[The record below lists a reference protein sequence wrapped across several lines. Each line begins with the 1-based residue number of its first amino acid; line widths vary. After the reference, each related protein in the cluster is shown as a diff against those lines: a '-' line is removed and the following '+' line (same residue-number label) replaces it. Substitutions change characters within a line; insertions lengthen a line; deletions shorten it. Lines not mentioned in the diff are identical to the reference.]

1 MADRPTGAGRAATRM
16 ACHPEDGRCSC
27 RQDSH
32 TPLAYGHWLVSGYVD
47 RSPSRT
53 HQRCTLIAAG
63 RPRPDAGGS
72 ENGFSNPRARGQ
84 AVGVVADRPE
94 VRPLAFQVATGLVRY
109 WRQRGM
115 RVAVRGWL
123 LRRAPGG
130 VPAGEPWGR
139 AVVGWACRQRRRAHF
154 SLAYVEPVVPGGC
167 SMPGGPDRFDRL
179 VRVCG
184 WGSSH
189 RGYGPLACEA
199 PRARRSFRIVVRDSG
214 RELWLYEEPTP
225 DVASPRGR
233 REPAP
238 EGDPSEQ
245 ATSLEELVLR
255 LGCLLVLP
263 VHASGPNGPA
273 APDPF

>member
-1 MADRPTGAGRAATRM
+1 MATRPTGAGRVAIEI
-16 ACHPEDGRCSC
+16 ACHLENGTRSC

-47 RSPSRT
+47 RRPSRT
-53 HQRCTLIAAG
+53 HQQCALIAAG
-63 RPRPDAGGS
+63 RSLPDAGRKK
-72 ENGFSNPRARGQ
+72 NGFSNPRARGQ

-94 VRPLAFQVATGLVRY
+94 LRPLAFQVATGLVRY

-115 RVAVRGWL
+115 RVAVRRWL
-123 LRRAPGG
+123 SRRAPEG
-130 VPAGEPWGR
+130 VPAGEPWGQ

-167 SMPGGPDRFDRL
+167 HMPGGPDRFDRL

-184 WGSSH
+184 FCSSRSG
-189 RGYGPLACEA
+189 RGPVARTA
-199 PRARRSFRIVVRDSG
+199 PSARRNFRIVLRDSG
-214 RELWLYEEPTP
+214 RELWLYEEATP
-225 DVASPRGR
+225 DAGTLWDR
-233 REPAP
+233 RELAP
-238 EGDPSEQ
+238 EGDSSER

-263 VHASGPNGPA
+263 VPASGPSAPA
-273 APDPF
+273 APGPF